1 MGRHASD
8 MARRF
13 SADKSGSPALEFAI
27 IAPLFFAAVFGTF
40 EVGRA
45 LHEKNRITSAAAIAA
60 RALIVDSSATNSQIT
75 AVIEGKLAGYDP
87 ADLTITLT
95 DQSIAGQT
103 FKKIE
108 ISYTHDLLVKFSSH
122 LSDFTLTATRY
133 APVT

>member
-1 MGRHASD
+1 MGRNALNR
-8 MARRF
+8 ARAFCNDRR
-13 SADKSGSPALEFAI
+13 GSPALEFAI

-45 LHEKNRITSAAAIAA
+45 LYEKNRITAAAAIAA
-60 RALIVDSSATNSQIT
+60 RALIVDSAATNSQIIS
-75 AVIEGKLAGYDP
+75 VIEGKLSGYDP

-95 DQSIAGQT
+95 NQSIAGQT

-108 ISYTHDLLVKFSSH
+108 ISYSHDLLVKFSSG